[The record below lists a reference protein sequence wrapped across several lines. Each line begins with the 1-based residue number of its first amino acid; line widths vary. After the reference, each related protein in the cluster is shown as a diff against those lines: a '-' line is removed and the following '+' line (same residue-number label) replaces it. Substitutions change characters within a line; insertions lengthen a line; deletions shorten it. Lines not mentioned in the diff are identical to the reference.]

1 MRDGLGDWIGRR
13 QRLGVVRQGKAA
25 DKELKV
31 CGIPMETL
39 RYQWEHQKETQLSL
53 CARKYPHLPISTS
66 LICFHL
72 DAPVRLKK
80 ELDVVLGLQSD
91 IDTVETALTFTRSTV
106 ALRKVPPEALQAIE
120 SLERNHSRLIKNVEV
135 LYASL
140 NVSDTFP
147 ELDGLSLDFV
157 RTLLLARDLKMNIR
171 KQAIANFLEFDKLDR
186 AVGGKQNPLGE

>member
-53 CARKYPHLPISTS
+53 RARKYPHLPISTS

-91 IDTVETALTFTRSTV
+91 IDTVKTALTRLFKQ
-106 ALRKVPPEALQAIE
+106 LR
-120 SLERNHSRLIKNVEV
+120 
-135 LYASL
+135 ASKETTHA
-140 NVSDTFP
+140 S
-147 ELDGLSLDFV
+147 S
-157 RTLLLARDLKMNIR
+157 KMLR
-171 KQAIANFLEFDKLDR
+171 YSM
-186 AVGGKQNPLGE
+186 PH